1 MPVRLIDAN
10 ALLNNLKESA
20 KDAREW
26 RDETQDEG
34 IKIRAEQAFGTFI
47 ECALRV
53 KNAPTIEAEPVRH
66 GRWIDTPLPNSR
78 VAKCSLCKFWQ
89 KTNGDDKTGKHLI
102 HNEVY
107 RYCAG
112 CGARMDGGA
121 DNA

>member
-26 RDETQDEG
+26 RDETQDEE

-66 GRWIDTPLPNSR
+66 GRWVYVETIGGMKHYHCTN
-78 VAKCSLCKFWQ
+78 CKE
-89 KTNGDDKTGKHLI
+89 
-102 HNEVY
+102 HNPGNECIADENQILWFE
-107 RYCAG
+107 YCPK

-121 DNA
+121 DNG

>member
-10 ALLNNLKESA
+10 ALLNDLKESA

-26 RDETQDEG
+26 RDETQDEE

-66 GRWIDTPLPNSR
+66 GRWNYR
-78 VAKCSLCKFWQ
+78 HE
-89 KTNGDDKTGKHLI
+89 DDWC
-102 HNEVY
+102 
-107 RYCAG
+107 YCTACG
-112 CGARMDGGA
+112 TDAEGSDGECLETDYCPHCGARMDGGA